1 MDKKVI
7 SFFRRSI
14 STVVVICVAV
24 FILLTLF
31 MSHRT
36 EQTVEE
42 ISNIYMS
49 EMNQQIQQKFR
60 SIIRLRLEQVEG
72 IIKRNP
78 LDTEKNN
85 QQLLEELQVSGE
97 IRNFTFLGLYGENGD
112 LEIVYGDEVKISDTD
127 EDIQTSLNESED
139 LVTYGQNDQGEKIL
153 LIGKKAAY
161 EMKSGNISKAII
173 AGISMEYLN
182 QALFLEENDAV
193 VYSHII
199 DKNGNFVIRN
209 SDAFRESYFERI
221 MEQYDEFDGKKTDD
235 YVRELKNAMD
245 KEEMYTSLVSIDGH
259 QRKIYCSPL
268 YLSSSWYLITV
279 MPSEVLGDSITE
291 LDTMRVIIMIGSGAV
306 ILFTMSVIFVLYYRL
321 SQKQLRELEKA
332 KEEADHANRAKSEFL
347 SSMSHDIRTPMNAII
362 GMTEIAQRNI
372 EDPVRVEECLRK
384 VRLSSKQLL
393 GLINDVLDMSKI
405 ESGKMP
411 LNIAPM
417 SLRDAMDDIVNI
429 MQSQVKEKKQYFD
442 IFIKKIVCEDV
453 FCDDLRLNQVLLNFL
468 SNAVKYTPEEGRIDV
483 HMYQEESPKGEDFVR
498 THFRVIDNG
507 IGMSPQFQE
516 KIWDNFTR
524 ADSDEVRHIMG
535 TGLGM
540 AITKKIIDLMGG
552 SIELKS
558 ELGKGSDFHMILD
571 LKKADIKEE
580 DMKLPAWNVLVVD
593 DNEELCTSAVSN
605 LEELGVHVEW
615 TLDGRKAI
623 QMIEESHN
631 KKNDYHF
638 VLIDWKMPGM
648 DGIQTIHEI
657 RNRVGQDIPVF
668 LISAYDYSDL
678 EQEIS
683 AELIEGFISK
693 PLFKSTLYYRLI
705 QYADGYTMEG
715 EKKEDQEAD
724 FSGKRVLLAEDMEIN
739 WEVASA
745 ILSITGMELEWAV
758 NGKECLEKFQSSEVG
773 YYDAILMDIRMPVMN
788 GYDATMAI
796 RKLDR
801 KDNNLPII
809 AMTADAFVG
818 DIQKCMECGMNAH
831 IQKPIDL
838 KECISVLQKY
848 LG

>member
-112 LEIVYGDEVKISDTD
+112 FEIVYGDEVKISDTD

-139 LVTYGQNDQGEKIL
+139 LVTCGQNDQGEKIL

-571 LKKADIKEE
+571 LKRSDVKEE

-657 RNRVGQDIPVF
+657 RNQVGQDIPVF

-715 EKKEDQEAD
+715 EKKEEQEAD

>member
-72 IIKRNP
+72 IIKRSP

-571 LKKADIKEE
+571 LKRSDVKEE

-809 AMTADAFVG
+809 AMTADAFAG

-838 KECISVLQKY
+838 KECIRVLQKY

>member
-112 LEIVYGDEVKISDTD
+112 FEIVYGDEVKISDTD

-384 VRLSSKQLL
+384 VRLSSTQLL

-571 LKKADIKEE
+571 LKRSDVKEE

-715 EKKEDQEAD
+715 EKKEEQEAD

>member
-112 LEIVYGDEVKISDTD
+112 FEIVYGDEVKISDTD

-321 SQKQLRELEKA
+321 SQKQLREHEKA

-678 EQEIS
+678 EKEIS

-715 EKKEDQEAD
+715 EKKEEQEAD

>member
-72 IIKRNP
+72 IIKRSP

-235 YVRELKNAMD
+235 YVRELKTAMD

-678 EQEIS
+678 EKEIS

-715 EKKEDQEAD
+715 EKKEEQEAD

>member
-678 EQEIS
+678 EKEIS

-715 EKKEDQEAD
+715 EKKEEQEAD

>member
-571 LKKADIKEE
+571 LKRSDVKEE

>member
-7 SFFRRSI
+7 SFFRHSI

-72 IIKRNP
+72 IIKQNP

-571 LKKADIKEE
+571 LKRSDVKEE

-715 EKKEDQEAD
+715 EKKEEQEAD

>member
-347 SSMSHDIRTPMNAII
+347 SNMSHDIRTPMNAII

-571 LKKADIKEE
+571 LKRSDVKEE

>member
-7 SFFRRSI
+7 SFFRHSI

-678 EQEIS
+678 EKEIS

-715 EKKEDQEAD
+715 EKKEEQEAD

>member
-112 LEIVYGDEVKISDTD
+112 FEIVYGDEVKISDTD

-678 EQEIS
+678 EKEIS

-715 EKKEDQEAD
+715 EKKEEQEAD

>member
-112 LEIVYGDEVKISDTD
+112 FEIVYGDEVKISDTD

-571 LKKADIKEE
+571 LKRSDVKEE

-657 RNRVGQDIPVF
+657 RNQVGQDIPVF

-715 EKKEDQEAD
+715 EKKEEQEAD

>member
-7 SFFRRSI
+7 SFFRHSI

-72 IIKRNP
+72 IIKQNP

-429 MQSQVKEKKQYFD
+429 MQSQVKEKKQFFD

-571 LKKADIKEE
+571 LKRSDVKEE

-715 EKKEDQEAD
+715 EKKEEQEAD

>member
-1 MDKKVI
+1 M
-7 SFFRRSI
+7 
-14 STVVVICVAV
+14 
-24 FILLTLF
+24 
-31 MSHRT
+31 
-36 EQTVEE
+36 
-42 ISNIYMS
+42 
-49 EMNQQIQQKFR
+49 
-60 SIIRLRLEQVEG
+60 G
-72 IIKRNP
+72 
-78 LDTEKNN
+78 
-85 QQLLEELQVSGE
+85 
-97 IRNFTFLGLYGENGD
+97 
-112 LEIVYGDEVKISDTD
+112 
-127 EDIQTSLNESED
+127 
-139 LVTYGQNDQGEKIL
+139 
-153 LIGKKAAY
+153 
-161 EMKSGNISKAII
+161 
-173 AGISMEYLN
+173 
-182 QALFLEENDAV
+182 
-193 VYSHII
+193 
-199 DKNGNFVIRN
+199 
-209 SDAFRESYFERI
+209 
-221 MEQYDEFDGKKTDD
+221 
-235 YVRELKNAMD
+235 
-245 KEEMYTSLVSIDGH
+245 
-259 QRKIYCSPL
+259 
-268 YLSSSWYLITV
+268 
-279 MPSEVLGDSITE
+279 
-291 LDTMRVIIMIGSGAV
+291 
-306 ILFTMSVIFVLYYRL
+306 
-321 SQKQLRELEKA
+321 

-678 EQEIS
+678 EKEIS

-715 EKKEDQEAD
+715 EKKEEQEAD

>member
-72 IIKRNP
+72 IIKRSP

-571 LKKADIKEE
+571 LKRSDVKEE

-758 NGKECLEKFQSSEVG
+758 NGQECLEKFQSSEVG

-809 AMTADAFVG
+809 AMTADAFAG

-838 KECISVLQKY
+838 KECIRVLQKY

>member
-429 MQSQVKEKKQYFD
+429 MLSQVKEKKQYFD

-678 EQEIS
+678 EKEIS

-715 EKKEDQEAD
+715 EKKEEQEAD

>member
-112 LEIVYGDEVKISDTD
+112 FEIVYGDEVKISDTD

-571 LKKADIKEE
+571 LKRSDVKEE

-715 EKKEDQEAD
+715 EKKEEQEAD